1 MVEGKRL
8 LKMAIEAVQPLDMW
22 NLFVVSVFG
31 GFWIAVIGLI
41 LLFFIIMGPLGKI
54 SIYTVMQFC
63 MVFVLAISIGYG
75 YVFISL
81 LINFAIIL
89 FFYFSAKSYIDSR

>member
-1 MVEGKRL
+1 
-8 LKMAIEAVQPLDMW
+8 MALEAIQPLDMW

-31 GFWIAVIGLI
+31 GFWIALAGLC

-54 SIYTVMQFC
+54 SIYTVMQYC
-63 MVFVLAISIGYG
+63 MVFILAMSIGYG

-81 LINFAIIL
+81 IINLAIII